1 MNIYVSNLKFS
12 MTDSDLKE
20 IFEKFGPVQSC
31 KVITDRNTGRSKG
44 YGFIEMGDDEG
55 VLAIETLNDKDFQGR
70 KLMVNPAREREN
82 REPRYNSRVRP
93 GNYQPREDRQSVVN
107 ELDYE

>member
-12 MTDSDLKE
+12 MTDSDVKE

-31 KVITDRNTGRSKG
+31 KVITDRSTGRSRG

-55 VLAIETLNDKDFQGR
+55 ALAIETLNDKDFQGR
-70 KLMVNPAREREN
+70 KLQVNQARERDTT
-82 REPRYNSRVRP
+82 PRFNSRERT
-93 GNYQPREDRQSVVN
+93 GNYQPRENRQSAPR
-107 ELDYE
+107 EETYE